1 LIEVTYLLNK
11 KQKMKK
17 IKNEVS
23 IRLVGDDFGILTRN
37 GMDLVC
43 PFIPPV
49 PFRQPKQNIIGGS
62 QEEIVMQ
69 KSACNTMCPL
79 FQYKENIVELHCGG
93 DKIVHELKEVLSVDD
108 QMKPQE
114 PFKIIK
120 DKTIN

>member
-1 LIEVTYLLNK
+1 
-11 KQKMKK
+11 MKK

-49 PFRQPKQNIIGGS
+49 PFQP
-62 QEEIVMQ
+62 
-69 KSACNTMCPL
+69 CNTMCPL

-93 DKIVHELKEVLSVDD
+93 DKIVHELKEVLSADD

>member
-1 LIEVTYLLNK
+1 MENL
-11 KQKMKK
+11 
-17 IKNEVS
+17 KNEVS
-23 IRLVGDDFGILTRN
+23 IRLVADDFGILTRN

-49 PFRQPKQNIIGGS
+49 PFRQQKATNIIGGQS
-62 QEEIVMQ
+62 QDEIVMQ

-93 DKIVHELKEVLSVDD
+93 DKITHKIKEILSVEE

-114 PFKIIK
+114 PMRIIN
-120 DKTIN
+120 DKNIN

>member
-1 LIEVTYLLNK
+1 ME
-11 KQKMKK
+11 K

-23 IRLVGDDFGILTRN
+23 IRLVADDFGILTRN

-49 PFRQPKQNIIGGS
+49 PFRQQKQNIIGGG
-62 QEEIVMQ
+62 QDEIVMQ

-79 FQYKENIVELHCGG
+79 FQYSGSIVELHCGG
-93 DKIVHELKEVLSVDD
+93 DKITHKIKEILSVEE

-114 PFKIIK
+114 PMRIIK
-120 DKTIN
+120 DKNIN